1 MNPPALT
8 LNGISKSFD
17 GVEVLRG
24 VDFDLEPGEIHAL
37 VGENGA
43 GKSTLMKVAA
53 GIHHQD
59 SGSMTLLG
67 TPFTPRNPFD
77 ALHAGIAMVH
87 QELSLAPD
95 VTVAENILTGREPL
109 RGGFIRWGK
118 LYARAEALLT
128 EFELNVAPD
137 SPVSTLGAGYRQ
149 IVEVLKALAS
159 DPRIV
164 IFDEPTSSLEAHE
177 SDLILQTI
185 RRLADRGISVV
196 YISHRMQEV
205 FQIASRV
212 TVLRDGGLVA
222 TKTTGE
228 TSIEEVVNAMVGREM
243 SAMYPRKAG
252 DLGEALLHVEGLSR
266 RGKFRDVTFTLR
278 RGEILGLSGLVGAGR
293 TETMRA
299 IFGADPIDSGS
310 ISIGGR
316 LQRLQSWSVARA
328 VAVGLA
334 YLPEDRKTLGL
345 FLDRSVEDNVASANL
360 PRCSRGAM
368 VDGSKTH
375 DLATRSVR
383 QLAIKVRDVEQEV
396 SSLSGGN
403 QQKVLLARWLATN
416 PKVLIVDE
424 PTRGVDI
431 GAKSEIHR
439 MLREYASQ
447 GNGVIVVS
455 SEMPEL
461 LGLCDRI
468 LVMREGR
475 IAGEASGSE
484 MTEERL
490 IEFAMGNAS
499 A

>member
-1 MNPPALT
+1 
-8 LNGISKSFD
+8 
-17 GVEVLRG
+17 
-24 VDFDLEPGEIHAL
+24 
-37 VGENGA
+37 
-43 GKSTLMKVAA
+43 
-53 GIHHQD
+53 
-59 SGSMTLLG
+59 
-67 TPFTPRNPFD
+67 
-77 ALHAGIAMVH
+77 
-87 QELSLAPD
+87 
-95 VTVAENILTGREPL
+95 
-109 RGGFIRWGK
+109 
-118 LYARAEALLT
+118 
-128 EFELNVAPD
+128 
-137 SPVSTLGAGYRQ
+137 
-149 IVEVLKALAS
+149 
-159 DPRIV
+159 
-164 IFDEPTSSLEAHE
+164 
-177 SDLILQTI
+177 
-185 RRLADRGISVV
+185 
-196 YISHRMQEV
+196 
-205 FQIASRV
+205 
-212 TVLRDGGLVA
+212 
-222 TKTTGE
+222 
-228 TSIEEVVNAMVGREM
+228 
-243 SAMYPRKAG
+243 
-252 DLGEALLHVEGLSR
+252 
-266 RGKFRDVTFTLR
+266 
-278 RGEILGLSGLVGAGR
+278 VGAGR